1 MANFPHWINKK
12 SSTASSSS
20 TSNLSPRQVANKAYS
35 LAIKKLDRDDKR
47 RRPHYTVRE
56 RLLLSNTM
64 AKAEDLLNKRTPRSN
79 RRVLASEFDDD
90 LSICPP
96 ATHIPP
102 PAPIQVQPQPEE
114 KPATPTSITTS
125 TSNQTFQSLEPKT
138 LSTVASSEAPA
149 AYITMASS
157 PTLPSAQEIA
167 VSLAVVAAV
176 AYNSLVAATVNDNQQ
191 KAASFCRPM
200 MIPSHSMTSF
210 KTIV

>member
-12 SSTASSSS
+12 SSTASSTT

-64 AKAEDLLNKRTPRSN
+64 TKAEDLLNKRTPRSN

-90 LSICPP
+90 LIICPP

-102 PAPIQVQPQPEE
+102 PAPLQVQPQPQPQPKAEE
-114 KPATPTSITTS
+114 EPVITPASTTTS
-125 TSNQTFQSLEPKT
+125 TSNQAFQSFESKT
-138 LSTVASSEAPA
+138 PTTTAAAAAAATTIIEAPA
-149 AYITMASS
+149 LAS
-157 PTLPSAQEIA
+157 PPALPSAEEIA
-167 VSLAVVAAV
+167 VSLAVVAA
-176 AYNSLVAATVNDNQQ
+176 TNDDTI
-191 KAASFCRPM
+191 SFND
-200 MIPSHSMTSF
+200 IF
-210 KTIV
+210 